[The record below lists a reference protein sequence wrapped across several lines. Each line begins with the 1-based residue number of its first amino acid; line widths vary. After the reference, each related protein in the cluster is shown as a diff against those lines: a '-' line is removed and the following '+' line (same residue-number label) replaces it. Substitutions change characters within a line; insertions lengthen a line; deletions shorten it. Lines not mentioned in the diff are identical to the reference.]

1 MTTESNHRAKS
12 RFMAK
17 GQIDKLIEFARRN
30 PELTQREIA
39 ERFECSTGTCGAH
52 IRKAKKALGDEF
64 FIVKPSNE
72 PKSMYEKVLAIYQ
85 KDEGYIDA
93 LIVADQ
99 LGITRR
105 QVLESLANLRN
116 RREHRFSSRTN
127 ERGIKEFRYEGK
139 SIPDPDQVNRLP
151 PSPFKTAFALMSI

>member
-12 RFMAK
+12 RFMTK
-17 GQIDKLIEFARRN
+17 KQINDIVEFARRN

-39 ERFECSTGTCGAH
+39 ERFECSTGTCGTH
-52 IRKAKKALGDEF
+52 IRKAKKALGDKF

-93 LIVADQ
+93 RIVADQ
-99 LGITRR
+99 LEITRR
-105 QVLESLANLRN
+105 QVLESLANIRN
-116 RREHRFSSRTN
+116 RREYRFSSRTN
-127 ERGIKEFRYEGK
+127 EQGYKEFKYEGEA
-139 SIPDPDQVNRLP
+139 IPEPEQANRLP
-151 PSPFKTAFALMSI
+151 PSSFKTAFALMGI